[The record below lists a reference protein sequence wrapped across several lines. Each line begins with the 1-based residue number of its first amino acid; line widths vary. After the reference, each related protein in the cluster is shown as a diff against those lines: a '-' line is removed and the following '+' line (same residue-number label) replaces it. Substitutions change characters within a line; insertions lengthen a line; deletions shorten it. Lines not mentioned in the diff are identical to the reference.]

1 MKNLT
6 KIFLAVVAAL
16 FAFSCVQD
24 TTEDLGI
31 KVEGNKGGVYEV
43 AVSLEEATKT
53 QLGEK
58 VDGVYPLYW
67 SEGDAIAI
75 NGIVS
80 NPLTAGGSA
89 SATFQFNDVVNR
101 PFCVVYPAPAAV
113 AVEDEVVE
121 EPVAPATIYPV
132 TFAAVQPYTVGTFAP
147 GVAPMYGY
155 AAELVEPTEP
165 AEGEE
170 GTEGA
175 EEAAIQLNHLTGVL
189 RLAVKGNGEK
199 VTSIVVKSLKGAI
212 AGPHTVDCKNGA
224 LTALEGASNVI
235 IVTCGEGLVLGETA
249 QNVYVAVPAGSYGT
263 FIITLKT
270 EAHGKMTVKFNSD
283 VKPINAGTV
292 REFAEF
298 SFMANLADEE
308 DADFIIDSKEAL
320 IEFARIASTFYPRT
334 KAVLTT
340 DIDMTG
346 YDWKTI
352 EGFGEYEFDGGN
364 FTIKGLNASLFG
376 STGATIKNLNL
387 ADVNIE
393 AEGAETYGVIAH
405 QITNGGL
412 ENCSASGKLAYQCP
426 HIFQCVGGLVGR
438 MQKSSFFGCT
448 NNVDITITGT
458 VEKGGNGTSTHMGGV
473 IGWLENP
480 TTKITDCVNNGTFTA
495 VGAINRIDIGGF
507 IGYCDAAANIENC
520 HNHGELLVAADI
532 LGDSFSVLAGFIGCS
547 DAGFEAQNPQF
558 TITNCS
564 NTADVTFGAKGGE
577 DVIPTAGKAEA
588 TIHVGGFHGYTR
600 DVDVNYFS
608 VKFTNCTNSGNIEV
622 NCLATNALKI
632 SGLLSQLDTDL
643 TMDNCKNTGKLSMVR
658 GCTYT
663 PYIAGF
669 TTEINKKGPNE
680 TTVVNITNSS
690 NDGDIYVSK
699 NIKHTG
705 VGTQGGIVA
714 YVHNANI
721 EISMNNVHNNGVL
734 HFAHISTDAN
744 FYVGGL
750 IGYQTGKLSL
760 ENCSNTKAL
769 KYDCTIEKQARNAYL
784 GGIIGYNGASENKLF
799 KKVANSGAITVT
811 GSCQMLM
818 VGGLIGG
825 YGSKS
830 ATLEEC
836 TNSGAI
842 LVENAQE
849 FNAKNGFIGG
859 ILGSPISSS
868 ITYTLKDCTNS
879 GDITVKNTNFDY
891 TFAVGGISGQAIY
904 HSTDQKYY
912 AGHVFENCTN
922 EGDIL
927 VKNSKGVNSHISVGG
942 IIAASSVSGSSTI
955 ITNPVQDGDI
965 TVNDESEDGLPNG
978 IQIGGIAAYLAN
990 GSITNDSPTRGT
1002 VRTNISLTTNKMV
1015 GLPYVAGIV
1024 GLNSGVEEI
1033 SNIKVVSSTAKP
1045 SSIVGNLGTNSSNSY
1060 FAGFVGYNDS
1070 VATLYENLSNE
1081 AAVTATVTT
1090 TGTSLYIS
1098 GAFARLNV
1106 EGIEA
1111 KNCSTSGD
1119 ITLNAPTCKH
1129 AAFVGGICAGV
1140 SKAKS
1145 FTSCVNSG
1153 AINFN
1158 VTTCAK
1164 TPYIGGLI
1172 GTSSV
1177 AITLES
1183 CSNSG
1188 AITFNPKT
1196 SISEPLYIGGIVST
1210 SSVVHTVNNCF
1221 NAGDITLKKGAY
1233 AAIYLG
1239 GAIGYA
1245 NYSQTAGTV
1254 CFQNSYNKGTITLEE
1269 GVTSTAN
1276 IRMAGF
1282 CGYHKIAY
1290 DTNIANY
1297 GDINVGAT
1305 TTKQILLG
1313 GVYGY
1318 SGSNYVMNGGYV
1330 NTGNITVT
1338 GGTGVGDKS
1347 FNLTLGGIA
1356 GAFYAGIENAINT
1369 GNLTVTG
1376 DSGVAVSAIGGIVGY
1391 NKAQKE
1397 IKNCQSYCTI
1407 KAFIKK
1413 GDTITP
1419 YANVGLITGSAR
1431 AALGANAARTAAV
1444 KSCKVGGEII
1454 FNQVINRT
1462 EDTDAGGDTIVTETI
1477 TNTPGVLTADNWFNY
1492 IYGGTTDWSGVTGYD
1507 GCERLTA
1514 APTFVR
1520 LDNQKQN
1527 SNN

>member
-1 MKNLT
+1 M
-6 KIFLAVVAAL
+6 
-16 FAFSCVQD
+16 
-24 TTEDLGI
+24 
-31 KVEGNKGGVYEV
+31 
-43 AVSLEEATKT
+43 
-53 QLGEK
+53 
-58 VDGVYPLYW
+58 
-67 SEGDAIAI
+67 
-75 NGIVS
+75 
-80 NPLTAGGSA
+80 
-89 SATFQFNDVVNR
+89 
-101 PFCVVYPAPAAV
+101 
-113 AVEDEVVE
+113 
-121 EPVAPATIYPV
+121 
-132 TFAAVQPYTVGTFAP
+132 
-147 GVAPMYGY
+147 
-155 AAELVEPTEP
+155 
-165 AEGEE
+165 
-170 GTEGA
+170 
-175 EEAAIQLNHLTGVL
+175 
-189 RLAVKGNGEK
+189 
-199 VTSIVVKSLKGAI
+199 
-212 AGPHTVDCKNGA
+212 
-224 LTALEGASNVI
+224 
-235 IVTCGEGLVLGETA
+235 
-249 QNVYVAVPAGSYGT
+249 
-263 FIITLKT
+263 
-270 EAHGKMTVKFNSD
+270 
-283 VKPINAGTV
+283 
-292 REFAEF
+292 
-298 SFMANLADEE
+298 
-308 DADFIIDSKEAL
+308 
-320 IEFARIASTFYPRT
+320 
-334 KAVLTT
+334 
-340 DIDMTG
+340 
-346 YDWKTI
+346 
-352 EGFGEYEFDGGN
+352 
-364 FTIKGLNASLFG
+364 
-376 STGATIKNLNL
+376 
-387 ADVNIE
+387 
-393 AEGAETYGVIAH
+393 
-405 QITNGGL
+405 
-412 ENCSASGKLAYQCP
+412 
-426 HIFQCVGGLVGR
+426 
-438 MQKSSFFGCT
+438 
-448 NNVDITITGT
+448 
-458 VEKGGNGTSTHMGGV
+458 
-473 IGWLENP
+473 
-480 TTKITDCVNNGTFTA
+480 
-495 VGAINRIDIGGF
+495 
-507 IGYCDAAANIENC
+507 
-520 HNHGELLVAADI
+520 
-532 LGDSFSVLAGFIGCS
+532 
-547 DAGFEAQNPQF
+547 
-558 TITNCS
+558 
-564 NTADVTFGAKGGE
+564 
-577 DVIPTAGKAEA
+577 
-588 TIHVGGFHGYTR
+588 
-600 DVDVNYFS
+600 
-608 VKFTNCTNSGNIEV
+608 
-622 NCLATNALKI
+622 
-632 SGLLSQLDTDL
+632 
-643 TMDNCKNTGKLSMVR
+643 
-658 GCTYT
+658 
-663 PYIAGF
+663 
-669 TTEINKKGPNE
+669 
-680 TTVVNITNSS
+680 VNITNSS

-769 KYDCTIEKQARNAYL
+769 KYDCTVETAARNAYL
-784 GGIIGYNGASENKLF
+784 GGIIGYNGASENRLF
-799 KKVANSGAITVT
+799 KKVNNSGAITVT

-842 LVENAQE
+842 LVENAQT

-879 GDITVKNTNFDY
+879 GDITVKDTNFDY

-904 HSTDQKYY
+904 NSTDQKYY

-927 VKNSKGVNSHISVGG
+927 VKNSKGKNSHISVGG

-1024 GLNSGVEEI
+1024 GLNSGLTKL
-1033 SNIKVVSSTAKP
+1033 SGIKVVSSTAKP
-1045 SSIVGNLGTNSSNSY
+1045 SSIVGNLGSNSSNSY

-1081 AAVTATVTT
+1081 AAVTANITT
-1090 TGTSLYIS
+1090 LGNSIYAS

-1111 KNCSTSGD
+1111 KNCSTSGA

-1129 AAFVGGICAGV
+1129 TAFVGGICAGV

-1158 VTTCAK
+1158 VTTCTTNA
-1164 TPYIGGLI
+1164 PYIGGII

-1188 AITFNPKT
+1188 AINFNVTTCAAAPSIGGLIGTSSGASTLESCSNSGAITLNPKT
-1196 SISEPLYIGGIVST
+1196 SITATINVGGIVST

-1233 AAIYLG
+1233 GVIYLG

-1254 CFQNSYNKGTITLEE
+1254 GGFQNSYNKGTITLEE

-1444 KSCKVGGEII
+1444 NSCKVGGEII

-1477 TNTPGVLTADNWFNY
+1477 TNTPGPLTADNWFNY

-1514 APTFVR
+1514 APTFTR
-1520 LDNQKQN
+1520 LDN
-1527 SNN
+1527 

>member
-1 MKNLT
+1 MKKLT
-6 KIFLAVVAAL
+6 KIFMAVAVGL
-16 FAFSCVQD
+16 FAFSCVTD
-24 TTEDLGI
+24 ATEDLGVKI
-31 KVEGNKGGVYEV
+31 ESQKGGVYEV
-43 AVSLEEATKT
+43 TVSLEEATKT

-75 NGIVS
+75 NGVNS
-80 NPLTAGGSA
+80 LPLTAGGSA
-89 SATFQFNDVVNR
+89 DATFNFTKEVAR
-101 PFCVVYPAPAAV
+101 PFCIVYPAPTAAT
-113 AVEDEVVE
+113 VEDEVVE

-132 TFAAVQPYTVGTFAP
+132 TFAATQPYTVGTFAP

-155 AAELVEPTEP
+155 AAELVEPTE
-165 AEGEE
+165 GEE
-170 GTEGA
+170 STEGA

-189 RLAVKGNGEK
+189 RFSVKGNGEK
-199 VTSIVVKSLKGAI
+199 VSSILVKSLKGAI
-212 AGPHTVDCKNGA
+212 AGPHTVDCKDGA

-235 IVTCGEGLVLGETA
+235 TVTCGEGLVLGESA
-249 QNVYVAVPAGSYGT
+249 QDVYVAVPAGSYGT
-263 FIITLKT
+263 FIITLNT
-270 EAHGKMTVKFNSD
+270 EVHGKMTVKFNSD

-298 SFMANLADEE
+298 VYSANLADENDE
-308 DADFIIDSKEAL
+308 DFIIDSKEAL

-376 STGATIKNLNL
+376 ATGATIKNLNL

-393 AEGAETYGVIAH
+393 AEGAENYGVIAH

-448 NNVDITITGT
+448 NNVDITIIGT
-458 VEKGGNGTSTHMGGV
+458 VEEGGNGTSTHMGGV

-564 NTADVTFGAKGGE
+564 NTADVTFGVKGGE
-577 DVIPTAGKAEA
+577 EVVPTVGEA
-588 TIHVGGFHGYTR
+588 TATLHVGGFHGYTR
-600 DVDVNYFS
+600 DIADNYFS

-658 GCTYT
+658 GSDYT
-663 PYIAGF
+663 PYIGGF
-669 TTEINKKGPNE
+669 TTEMNKKSANE

-721 EISMNNVHNNGVL
+721 ELSMNNVHNNGVL

-769 KYDCTIEKQARNAYL
+769 KYDCTVETAARNAYL
-784 GGIIGYNGASENKLF
+784 GGIIGYNGASENRLF
-799 KKVANSGAITVT
+799 KKVNNSGAITVT

-842 LVENAQE
+842 LVENAQT

-879 GDITVKNTNFDY
+879 GDITVKDTNFDY

-904 HSTDQKYY
+904 HNTDQKYY

-927 VKNSKGVNSHISVGG
+927 VKNSKGKNSHISVGG

-1024 GLNSGVEEI
+1024 GLNSGLTKL
-1033 SNIKVVSSTAKP
+1033 SGIKVVSSTAKP
-1045 SSIVGNLGTNSSNSY
+1045 SSIVGNLGSNSSNSY

-1081 AAVTATVTT
+1081 AAVTANITT
-1090 TGTSLYIS
+1090 LGNSIYAS

-1111 KNCSTSGD
+1111 KNCSTSGA
-1119 ITLNAPTCKH
+1119 ITLNIPTCGKTS
-1129 AAFVGGICAGV
+1129 FVGGVCAGV
-1140 SKAKS
+1140 SNAKS
-1145 FTSCVNSG
+1145 FTSCSNSG

-1158 VTTCAK
+1158 VTTCAGA
-1164 TPYIGGLI
+1164 PYIGGII
-1172 GTSSV
+1172 GSSTP

-1188 AITFNPKT
+1188 AITLNPKT
-1196 SISEPLYIGGIVST
+1196 SITATINVGGIVST
-1210 SSVVHTVNNCF
+1210 SSVAHTVNNCF

-1233 AAIYLG
+1233 GVIYLG
-1239 GAIGYA
+1239 GAMGYA
-1245 NYSQTAGTV
+1245 NYNQTKGV
-1254 CFQNSYNKGTITLEE
+1254 GGFHNSYNKGTITLEK
-1269 GVTSTAN
+1269 GMTSTGN
-1276 IRMAGF
+1276 IRMSGF
-1282 CGYHKIAY
+1282 IGYHKIAY

-1297 GDINVGAT
+1297 GDINIGVT

-1313 GVYGY
+1313 GIYGY
-1318 SGSNYVMNGGYV
+1318 SGSAYVMDGGYV
-1330 NTGNITVT
+1330 NTGNITIT
-1338 GGTGVGDKS
+1338 GGTGTATGFAVAV
-1347 FNLTLGGIA
+1347 GGIV
-1356 GAFYAGIENAINT
+1356 GTFYNGIENAINT
-1369 GNLTVTG
+1369 GNITM
-1376 DSGVAVSAIGGIVGY
+1376 SGNAVKTDASFGGILGY
-1391 NKAQKE
+1391 SYGNGI

-1407 KAFIKK
+1407 QAFEKI
-1413 GDTITP
+1413 GDECVP
-1419 YANVGLITGSAR
+1419 YIQSGLITGSSRR
-1431 AALGANAARTAAV
+1431 AETQTGGNNATNARTAV
-1444 KSCKVGGEII
+1444 VRDCKVGGEII
-1454 FNQVINRT
+1454 FSQVINRT
-1462 EDTDAGGDTIVTETI
+1462 EDTDAGGETIVTETI
-1477 TNTPGVLTADNWFNY
+1477 TNTPGVLTADNWFNH

-1514 APTFVR
+1514 APTFTR
-1520 LDNQKQN
+1520 LDN
-1527 SNN
+1527 

>member
-1 MKNLT
+1 MKNLA
-6 KIFLAVVAAL
+6 KLFLVVASGM

-24 TTEDLGI
+24 ATEELGVKI
-31 KVEGNKGGVYEV
+31 EGQKGGVYEV
-43 AVSLEEATKT
+43 SISLEESRT

-58 VDGVYPLYW
+58 ADGVYPLYW

-75 NGIVS
+75 NGINS
-80 NPLTAGGSA
+80 LPLTAGGSA
-89 SATFQFNDVVNR
+89 DATFNFTKEVVR
-101 PFCVVYPAPAAV
+101 PFCIVYPAPTAAT
-113 AVEDEVVE
+113 VEDEVVE

-132 TFAAVQPYTVGTFAP
+132 TFAATQPYTVGTFAP
-147 GVAPMYGY
+147 QAAPMYGY
-155 AAELVEPTEP
+155 APEL

-170 GTEGA
+170 EL
-175 EEAAIQLNHLTGVL
+175 AIQLNHLTGVL
-189 RLAVKGNGEK
+189 RFSVKGNGEK
-199 VTSIVVKSLKGAI
+199 VSSILVKSLKGAI
-212 AGPHTVDCKNGA
+212 AGPHTVDCKGGA

-235 IVTCGEGLVLGETA
+235 TVTCGEGLVLGETA
-249 QNVYVAVPAGSYGT
+249 QDVYVAVPAGSYGT
-263 FIITLKT
+263 FIITLNT
-270 EAHGKMTVKFNSD
+270 EVHGKMTVKFNSD

-298 SFMANLADEE
+298 VYSANLADENDE
-308 DADFIIDSKEAL
+308 DFIIDSKEAL

-334 KAVLTT
+334 KAVLTA

-426 HIFQCVGGLVGR
+426 HIYQCVGGLVGR

-458 VEKGGNGTSTHMGGV
+458 VEEGGNGTSTHMGGV

-520 HNHGELLVAADI
+520 HNHGEVLVAADI

-577 DVIPTAGKAEA
+577 DVIPTAGRAAA

-600 DVDVNYFS
+600 DITDNYFS

-622 NCLATNALKI
+622 NCLEARATKVT
-632 SGLLSQLDTDL
+632 GLLSQLDTDL

-663 PYIAGF
+663 PYIGGF
-669 TTEINKKGPNE
+669 TTEMNKKGPNE

-721 EISMNNVHNNGVL
+721 ELSMNNVHNNGVL

-769 KYDCTIEKQARNAYL
+769 KYDCTVETAARNAYL
-784 GGIIGYNGASENKLF
+784 GGIIGYNGASENRLF
-799 KKVANSGAITVT
+799 KKVNNSGAITVT

-842 LVENAQE
+842 LVENAQT

-879 GDITVKNTNFDY
+879 GDITVKDTNFDY
-891 TFAVGGISGQAIY
+891 TFAVGGISGQALY
-904 HSTDQKYY
+904 NSTDQKYY

-927 VKNSKGVNSHISVGG
+927 VKNSKGKNSHISVGG

-1015 GLPYVAGIV
+1015 GLPYVAGII
-1024 GLNSGVEEI
+1024 GLNSGLTKL
-1033 SNIKVVSSTAKP
+1033 SGIKVVSSTAKP
-1045 SSIVGNLGTNSSNSY
+1045 SSIVGNLGSNSSNSY

-1081 AAVTATVTT
+1081 AAVTANITT
-1090 TGTSLYIS
+1090 LGNSIYAS

-1111 KNCSTSGD
+1111 KNCSTSGA
-1119 ITLNAPTCKH
+1119 ITLNIPTCGKTS
-1129 AAFVGGICAGV
+1129 FVGGVCAGV
-1140 SKAKS
+1140 SNAKS
-1145 FTSCVNSG
+1145 FTSCSNSG

-1158 VTTCAK
+1158 VTTCAGA
-1164 TPYIGGLI
+1164 PYIGGII
-1172 GTSSV
+1172 GSSTP

-1188 AITFNPKT
+1188 AITLNPKT
-1196 SISEPLYIGGIVST
+1196 SITATINVGGIVST
-1210 SSVVHTVNNCF
+1210 SSVAHTVNNCF

-1233 AAIYLG
+1233 GVIYLG
-1239 GAIGYA
+1239 GAMGYA
-1245 NYSQTAGTV
+1245 NYNQTKGV
-1254 CFQNSYNKGTITLEE
+1254 GGFHNSYNKGTITLEK
-1269 GVTSTAN
+1269 GMTSTGN
-1276 IRMAGF
+1276 IRMSGF
-1282 CGYHKIAY
+1282 IGYHKIAY

-1297 GDINVGAT
+1297 GDINIGVT

-1313 GVYGY
+1313 GIYGY
-1318 SGSNYVMNGGYV
+1318 SGSAYVMDGGYV
-1330 NTGNITVT
+1330 NTGNITIT
-1338 GGTGVGDKS
+1338 GGTGTATGFAVAV
-1347 FNLTLGGIA
+1347 GGIV
-1356 GAFYAGIENAINT
+1356 GTFYNGIENAINT
-1369 GNLTVTG
+1369 GNITM
-1376 DSGVAVSAIGGIVGY
+1376 SGNAVKTDASFGGILGY
-1391 NKAQKE
+1391 SYGNGI

-1407 KAFIKK
+1407 QAFEKI
-1413 GDTITP
+1413 GDECVP
-1419 YANVGLITGSAR
+1419 YIQSGLITGSSRR
-1431 AALGANAARTAAV
+1431 AETQTGGNNTTNARTAV
-1444 KSCKVGGEII
+1444 VRDCKVGGEII
-1454 FNQVINRT
+1454 FSQVINRT
-1462 EDTDAGGDTIVTETI
+1462 EDTDAGGETIVTETI

-1514 APTFVR
+1514 APTFDR
-1520 LDNQKQN
+1520 LDD
-1527 SNN
+1527 